1 MVLFCTFLLKTEYI
15 NSVFC
20 SAPVFSAPDSTAH
33 VGRMGLGDNPT
44 RNIVHSS
51 HHQVY
56 CPERGS
62 DAELMTVESVNAMAK
77 AEHKDTV
84 P

>member
-56 CPERGS
+56 MVWSLDRFS
-62 DAELMTVESVNAMAK
+62 DILFTMIDM
-77 AEHKDTV
+77 
-84 P
+84 